1 MADWAGNDTGSA
13 NDVNSSPGADV
24 GSSSAS
30 GSSSGESGNYTEQKY
45 GSGTYNPSTGVTDYG
60 DRSMSSGEI
69 AATISQI
76 ESINPVTTS
85 GRTDPYATE
94 LASLGSRVEQERYL
108 SRNDDPLAG
117 AGIGNKSLSASG
129 KDMSG
134 QYLNRPD
141 IYQPTDVRQLEL
153 MKSGLTAGQAAEQLR
168 YDVSTPGRPGYT
180 PGKADDRYFE
190 TLRTQAWTSATGE
203 SAGYH
208 SWAKDTGLP
217 QTGNPY
223 EYGADLFT
231 YAEKGYPTADKDRFS
246 PIDYSILN
254 LAGGKGGQAFIWSG
268 APYDLRGAM
277 DVVAGVQRSGDM
289 GIYGQTRSSSSGFGD
304 LPIGTQ
310 QAIGMKAADSR
321 GEYYNNS
328 VWSGVPTNQML
339 SGLGY
344 RSTYEAP
351 ALRSSSTPQ
360 QVLPFSTPSL
370 GGGVT
375 ATTRNDAQVAASMEA
390 MGYPLSP
397 NLVGGGKVAST
408 ATTVSNLGDMGL
420 PKPFMSGGGISVI
433 DKPSG
438 EFDSSRGFLQGL
450 LPQIT
455 PEQASA
461 YATANK
467 SNPMG
472 AVIDAA
478 VSGTRYGKSAALGAF
493 SEITGGLSETIFPAE
508 KFVSQKAVPAQYTW
522 KETTEQ
528 TGGSAEQDS
537 LYAYLTSTKN
547 SIDVTDIK
555 QVNKY
560 NEARDRF
567 LSLEASNPT
576 KIVTTQTPTL
586 VPGTGIEEERM
597 NQWKL
602 FSRGSGEVGRYL
614 TGETIAKQN
623 AYYETIKN
631 DSSMV
636 GEAKRAVF
644 FAGTTAINNPAA
656 LAPAAIQ
663 GAAFVYGGGALGAGV
678 GYLATGTGRA
688 ANVASML
695 MTPGGQTAVKTVV
708 ALGFG
713 GLYTKGITEDFTL
726 RPGSGKISENV
737 YKSIPTLA
745 AMYAGG
751 GGIDWVGETRV
762 VNRVTPSGGTVRG
775 IDINNQFFGGGT
787 TPAGRPY
794 AAVGNI
800 ETGFSSFVFER
811 RVTSGGNRVA
821 GEGTRQYAEPAS
833 APGMSSEGRGLGAAP
848 EGTIFWETIRADSTP
863 FKTYEPVAVKNVPS
877 AQNMVVEPVGVG
889 DRYVATKSPLGKNTP
904 MVMEQMWKPG
914 ESVRPTNIGDSFL
927 GGAQS
932 AEMVRLYRGVDFD
945 SPEGI
950 RARAGLSPIIAKRP
964 TSDEGLIKWYE
975 GANSQADIYRWNSF
989 GRWYGEELNTG
1000 YPLEDNIPGQTL
1012 FVDVPRSVAEKYR
1025 VSNIPRTDVPRVDGS
1040 FEGEVPWAY
1049 SSVKMQDKEFF
1060 LPREIAA
1067 QGKPIAEW
1075 EQRNLDIQTGKRT
1088 STPTPEEIAFFN
1100 AKHGKGSS
1108 MIRGEKK
1115 TQLLLPESIWS
1126 VKNSK
1131 VLEEAAAGDHGEN
1144 TGNTLVNLLQE
1155 IGLKTGKPTVVSPE
1169 EFALIDSQLP
1179 TNYRGVPEPRHLAK
1193 TIYSKKMYPPQAVI
1207 HGTGIY
1213 TAQGTT
1219 SISGEA
1225 SARIYGA
1232 NIVKV
1237 KAKPGSIVKT
1247 ASELRHQRSVELKDS
1262 SDDVSL
1268 LLKRDLGLYA
1278 ATKNV
1283 DVIRLDETSNS
1294 FDDGYN
1300 IFVNRDAMVVEKPSS
1315 YTKTPST
1322 FTPDLSNVV
1331 TVRTKIPAPG
1341 GDFTFTNAIVIPPNA
1356 SSGIMRITPVKQS
1369 GWANYKPDAIADAG
1383 AKNSGIRSLSDA
1395 TVPLPKVTGQ
1405 RPPTP
1410 SEIAQVKAHYE
1421 SMNMGKNAQT
1431 DPYGEFLKS
1440 FDTQVQM
1447 IKGRRGSE
1455 HYAYKSRAAGT
1466 SVTKTST
1473 TTTND
1478 YMGGYSKFA
1487 SGMRDFGSGGSGGS
1501 GGGGGGAISRSRAT
1515 PSPTTVT
1522 TVATKVFTS
1531 PISRTKSVYK
1541 FEGRAKSAAEYLATG
1556 ASKAKSKSTPYNVGD
1571 YDGKSLVESEST
1583 AGAVAAAKSKASEKS
1598 LTNFKPAYEGMSVFK
1613 EVSRGGALSVPSKE
1627 SKAMSRARSETMG
1640 IAKAKGESRALSTSR
1655 GISDMVSFVKS
1666 GGAIT
1671 PRPTPRGVS
1680 ELTRPPGKK
1689 ITGYERPPDKIT
1701 SYIRPTKGI
1710 TTVPP
1715 PRITQPVVR
1724 EKPPYIP
1731 PKITEVPPPAKLPPP
1746 PLIFP
1751 PLKFDFGGGSSG
1763 GAGGANRGAGSRREI
1778 IAIRSSLDYFLPRR
1792 RR

>member
-1 MADWAGNDTGSA
+1 MPTPVEEAYNNMMAAEARSRAMSSAYATGAIDPWTGRPLEYNNAAYTNAVAQAQIARENYYVAYAGVGVPRSSE
-13 NDVNSSPGADV
+13 SSP
-24 GSSSAS
+24 
-30 GSSSGESGNYTEQKY
+30 
-45 GSGTYNPSTGVTDYG
+45 
-60 DRSMSSGEI
+60 
-69 AATISQI
+69 
-76 ESINPVTTS
+76 
-85 GRTDPYATE
+85 
-94 LASLGSRVEQERYL
+94 
-108 SRNDDPLAG
+108 
-117 AGIGNKSLSASG
+117 
-129 KDMSG
+129 
-134 QYLNRPD
+134 
-141 IYQPTDVRQLEL
+141 
-153 MKSGLTAGQAAEQLR
+153 
-168 YDVSTPGRPGYT
+168 
-180 PGKADDRYFE
+180 
-190 TLRTQAWTSATGE
+190 
-203 SAGYH
+203 
-208 SWAKDTGLP
+208 
-217 QTGNPY
+217 
-223 EYGADLFT
+223 
-231 YAEKGYPTADKDRFS
+231 
-246 PIDYSILN
+246 
-254 LAGGKGGQAFIWSG
+254 
-268 APYDLRGAM
+268 
-277 DVVAGVQRSGDM
+277 
-289 GIYGQTRSSSSGFGD
+289 SSSSGGGGGSPPPPPLSSD
-304 LPIGTQ
+304 PNDSKAYTGTMS
-310 QAIGMKAADSR
+310 ASAGGGYADSYSGAGASPSQSSAASR
-321 GEYYNNS
+321 TALAAGNTELAASIVAQQTSQQRSTPISLMPSNMPMAEEYNTMAVAANALRQQGATPESVQSSVNQWVDRQRYTPNYNPVNSDGTINRVYVGEGRYMQQELINPKVGAAGGGNLEASTGEYAVYRLLPKDQYGNQRYNRDVNTGEMTPYMLFGGGGRAALQSGTVGFAAATKAVYAEGRVGQGEFKTPDVMS
-328 VWSGVPTNQML
+328 VGAYDSKVTAEQIKTAVKEGTAGSLLSRLGAEAYGGVVTLQDNRVLGKITYEDVSNRAAWNLASYVNPTDVNKSKAELPGVNIPWGITADYPAFFPITTAGAQKTAVPVKSFEAYL
-339 SGLGY
+339 SGDMRNY
-344 RSTYEAP
+344 QSPSTSP
-351 ALRSSSTPQ
+351 
-360 QVLPFSTPSL
+360 L
-370 GGGVT
+370 GGEI
-375 ATTRNDAQVAASMEA
+375 ATTTKNNAQVAASMEA

-597 NQWKL
+597 NQWQL

-848 EGTIFWETIRADSTP
+848 EGTIFGETIRADSTP

-877 AQNMVVEPVGVG
+877 AQNMQVERVIS
-889 DRYVATKSPLGKNTP
+889 DRFIATKSPLGKNTP
-904 MVMEQMWKPG
+904 LVLEQVWRPRDYTIEGKVKQQSSTTMSGRSEIGENVITQSTQPIYPEHIFGNIGEGYYTQKATPGIFTDAELAYVEGVVSTGHTNRYLPAKPAPRVGETDQFEFVINNKRVVTQRTGLPEVRDKWGRTGDSYVAHSFVVPSGVSPSDLSFAKDFSMITGAKKPYVQNIVMEP
-914 ESVRPTNIGDSFL
+914 
-927 GGAQS
+927 
-932 AEMVRLYRGVDFD
+932 
-945 SPEGI
+945 
-950 RARAGLSPIIAKRP
+950 
-964 TSDEGLIKWYE
+964 
-975 GANSQADIYRWNSF
+975 ADI
-989 GRWYGEELNTG
+989 
-1000 YPLEDNIPGQTL
+1000 
-1012 FVDVPRSVAEKYR
+1012 VATK
-1025 VSNIPRTDVPRVDGS
+1025 
-1040 FEGEVPWAY
+1040 
-1049 SSVKMQDKEFF
+1049 
-1060 LPREIAA
+1060 
-1067 QGKPIAEW
+1067 KPIASW

-1100 AKHGKGSS
+1100 AKHGEGSS
-1108 MIRGEKK
+1108 MIK
-1115 TQLLLPESIWS
+1115 SIR
-1126 VKNSK
+1126 
-1131 VLEEAAAGDHGEN
+1131 
-1144 TGNTLVNLLQE
+1144 
-1155 IGLKTGKPTVVSPE
+1155 GKPRKGAMSAGGTKRNVGTVV
-1169 EFALIDSQLP
+1169 
-1179 TNYRGVPEPRHLAK
+1179 
-1193 TIYSKKMYPPQAVI
+1193 
-1207 HGTGIY
+1207 
-1213 TAQGTT
+1213 
-1219 SISGEA
+1219 
-1225 SARIYGA
+1225 
-1232 NIVKV
+1232 
-1237 KAKPGSIVKT
+1237 
-1247 ASELRHQRSVELKDS
+1247 
-1262 SDDVSL
+1262 
-1268 LLKRDLGLYA
+1268 
-1278 ATKNV
+1278 
-1283 DVIRLDETSNS
+1283 
-1294 FDDGYN
+1294 
-1300 IFVNRDAMVVEKPSS
+1300 
-1315 YTKTPST
+1315 
-1322 FTPDLSNVV
+1322 
-1331 TVRTKIPAPG
+1331 
-1341 GDFTFTNAIVIPPNA
+1341 
-1356 SSGIMRITPVKQS
+1356 
-1369 GWANYKPDAIADAG
+1369 
-1383 AKNSGIRSLSDA
+1383 
-1395 TVPLPKVTGQ
+1395 
-1405 RPPTP
+1405 
-1410 SEIAQVKAHYE
+1410 
-1421 SMNMGKNAQT
+1421 
-1431 DPYGEFLKS
+1431 
-1440 FDTQVQM
+1440 
-1447 IKGRRGSE
+1447 
-1455 HYAYKSRAAGT
+1455 
-1466 SVTKTST
+1466 KTST
-1473 TTTND
+1473 TVSND
-1478 YMGGYSKFA
+1478 YMGGYGKFT
-1487 SGMRDFGSGGSGGS
+1487 SGMREGGT

-1515 PSPTTVT
+1515 LSPTTVT

-1598 LTNFKPAYEGMSVFK
+1598 LTNFKPAYEGVSVFK

-1640 IAKAKGESRALSTSR
+1640 IAKAKGESRELSTSR

-1666 GGAIT
+1666 SGSIT
-1671 PRPTPRGVS
+1671 PRPMPRGVS
-1680 ELTRPPGKK
+1680 ELTRPTGKA

-1763 GAGGANRGAGSRREI
+1763 GAGGMNRGAGARREI

>member
-1 MADWAGNDTGSA
+1 
-13 NDVNSSPGADV
+13 
-24 GSSSAS
+24 
-30 GSSSGESGNYTEQKY
+30 
-45 GSGTYNPSTGVTDYG
+45 
-60 DRSMSSGEI
+60 
-69 AATISQI
+69 
-76 ESINPVTTS
+76 
-85 GRTDPYATE
+85 
-94 LASLGSRVEQERYL
+94 
-108 SRNDDPLAG
+108 
-117 AGIGNKSLSASG
+117 
-129 KDMSG
+129 
-134 QYLNRPD
+134 
-141 IYQPTDVRQLEL
+141 
-153 MKSGLTAGQAAEQLR
+153 
-168 YDVSTPGRPGYT
+168 
-180 PGKADDRYFE
+180 
-190 TLRTQAWTSATGE
+190 
-203 SAGYH
+203 
-208 SWAKDTGLP
+208 
-217 QTGNPY
+217 
-223 EYGADLFT
+223 
-231 YAEKGYPTADKDRFS
+231 
-246 PIDYSILN
+246 
-254 LAGGKGGQAFIWSG
+254 
-268 APYDLRGAM
+268 
-277 DVVAGVQRSGDM
+277 
-289 GIYGQTRSSSSGFGD
+289 
-304 LPIGTQ
+304 
-310 QAIGMKAADSR
+310 
-321 GEYYNNS
+321 
-328 VWSGVPTNQML
+328 
-339 SGLGY
+339 
-344 RSTYEAP
+344 
-351 ALRSSSTPQ
+351 
-360 QVLPFSTPSL
+360 
-370 GGGVT
+370 
-375 ATTRNDAQVAASMEA
+375 
-390 MGYPLSP
+390 
-397 NLVGGGKVAST
+397 
-408 ATTVSNLGDMGL
+408 
-420 PKPFMSGGGISVI
+420 
-433 DKPSG
+433 
-438 EFDSSRGFLQGL
+438 
-450 LPQIT
+450 
-455 PEQASA
+455 
-461 YATANK
+461 
-467 SNPMG
+467 
-472 AVIDAA
+472 
-478 VSGTRYGKSAALGAF
+478 
-493 SEITGGLSETIFPAE
+493 
-508 KFVSQKAVPAQYTW
+508 
-522 KETTEQ
+522 
-528 TGGSAEQDS
+528 
-537 LYAYLTSTKN
+537 
-547 SIDVTDIK
+547 
-555 QVNKY
+555 
-560 NEARDRF
+560 
-567 LSLEASNPT
+567 
-576 KIVTTQTPTL
+576 
-586 VPGTGIEEERM
+586 
-597 NQWKL
+597 
-602 FSRGSGEVGRYL
+602 
-614 TGETIAKQN
+614 
-623 AYYETIKN
+623 
-631 DSSMV
+631 
-636 GEAKRAVF
+636 
-644 FAGTTAINNPAA
+644 
-656 LAPAAIQ
+656 
-663 GAAFVYGGGALGAGV
+663 
-678 GYLATGTGRA
+678 
-688 ANVASML
+688 
-695 MTPGGQTAVKTVV
+695 
-708 ALGFG
+708 
-713 GLYTKGITEDFTL
+713 
-726 RPGSGKISENV
+726 
-737 YKSIPTLA
+737 
-745 AMYAGG
+745 
-751 GGIDWVGETRV
+751 
-762 VNRVTPSGGTVRG
+762 
-775 IDINNQFFGGGT
+775 
-787 TPAGRPY
+787 
-794 AAVGNI
+794 
-800 ETGFSSFVFER
+800 
-811 RVTSGGNRVA
+811 
-821 GEGTRQYAEPAS
+821 
-833 APGMSSEGRGLGAAP
+833 MSSEGRGLGAAP

-932 AEMVRLYRGVDFD
+932 AEMVRLYRGG
-945 SPEGI
+945 S
-950 RARAGLSPIIAKRP
+950 SKPID
-964 TSDEGLIKWYE
+964 TSSWMYDAMSSGQKN
-975 GANSQADIYRWNSF
+975 AM
-989 GRWYGEELNTG
+989 GRWFTESKVDAQWYKDDAGVNSV
-1000 YPLEDNIPGQTL
+1000 IK
-1012 FVDVPRSVAEKYR
+1012 FVDVPRSVADQYR
-1025 VSNIPRTDVPRVDGS
+1025 ISNIKETKITQSGS
-1040 FEGEVPWAY
+1040 GQVEDAPWLY
-1049 SSVKMQDKEFF
+1049 PSSKTMAANEIF
-1060 LPREIAA
+1060 LPKEIATKA
-1067 QGKPIAEW
+1067 KPIAEW

-1369 GWANYKPDAIADAG
+1369 GWANYKPDVIADAA

-1598 LTNFKPAYEGMSVFK
+1598 LTNFKPAYEGVSVFK

-1640 IAKAKGESRALSTSR
+1640 IAKAKGESRELSTSR

-1666 GGAIT
+1666 SGSIT
-1671 PRPTPRGVS
+1671 PRPMPRGVS
-1680 ELTRPPGKK
+1680 ELTRPTGKA

-1763 GAGGANRGAGSRREI
+1763 GAGGMNRGAGAHREI